1 MTSIVII
8 ISLTFGL
15 KSTIWFSNPFYPFLI
30 DPRNLRR
37 PCLYARDT
45 VRRSG
50 GGRKTCS
57 SKTED
62 NTKEGLHRNSG
73 RSTNQHFR
81 TKSDHLMLPINL
93 VDCRGKHTQLLSNAV
108 GPSAVD
114 ACALA
119 FMRML
124 PHKS

>member
-1 MTSIVII
+1 MHVIRCVEVEGVGRRAVVRLRIAQKKDSIV
-8 ISLTFGL
+8 
-15 KSTIWFSNPFYPFLI
+15 
-30 DPRNLRR
+30 
-37 PCLYARDT
+37 T
-45 VRRSG
+45 VVG
-50 GGRKTCS
+50 AQI
-57 SKTED
+57 
-62 NTKEGLHRNSG
+62 NILA
-73 RSTNQHFR
+73 
-81 TKSDHLMLPINL
+81 KSDHLKLPINL